1 MVVVVELVIGFVVV
15 VRPVVV
21 EVRCRLV
28 DVELGLQVEVVMCFQ
43 AAVVEEMVVIVTVFR
58 AVEVAVVMVVVEVVL
73 VLLQLRP
80 RPIVC
85 WFVVLELICQFED
98 VAEGDG
104 GI

>member
-15 VRPVVV
+15 ARPVVV

-73 VLLQLRP
+73 VLLPLRP

-85 WFVVLELICQFED
+85 WFVVLVLIYQVED
-98 VAEGDG
+98 GAVGDD